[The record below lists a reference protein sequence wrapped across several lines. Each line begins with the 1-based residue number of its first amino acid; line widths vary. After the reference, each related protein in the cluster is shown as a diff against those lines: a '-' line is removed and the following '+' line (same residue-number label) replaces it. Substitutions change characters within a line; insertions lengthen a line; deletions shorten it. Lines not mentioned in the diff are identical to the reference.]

1 MKLTRIKPSQPFG
14 DDNLIPMIN
23 IVFLMLIFFMIAG
36 HIEAADALKVAIP
49 TSTSDIEQDMQSL
62 EIIVSKDLQISVD
75 DEILVLSS
83 LTSTLNARFEQA
95 ENKDLFSLLIKV
107 DGHLP
112 VEKLQ
117 PVLSAIK
124 QTGIKRVSLATQRLA
139 EPA

>member
-1 MKLTRIKPSQPFG
+1 
-14 DDNLIPMIN
+14 
-23 IVFLMLIFFMIAG
+23 
-36 HIEAADALKVAIP
+36 
-49 TSTSDIEQDMQSL
+49 MQSL

-139 EPA
+139 ETA